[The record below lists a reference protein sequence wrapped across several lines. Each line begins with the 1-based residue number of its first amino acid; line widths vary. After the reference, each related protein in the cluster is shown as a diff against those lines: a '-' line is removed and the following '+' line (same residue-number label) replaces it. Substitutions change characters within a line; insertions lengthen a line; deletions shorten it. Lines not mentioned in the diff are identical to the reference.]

1 MYPLTG
7 TFLWLTLGF
16 RQKHATVFCHDFLQ
30 KSMTFN
36 NFAISAVTGN
46 DHNYAWRNQTK
57 EESIHRRILKKHRK
71 NQLKNALKSKKCGH
85 IKTFDYTKTLSFL
98 IKD

>member
-1 MYPLTG
+1 M
-7 TFLWLTLGF
+7 
-16 RQKHATVFCHDFLQ
+16 A
-30 KSMTFN
+30 FN

-46 DHNYAWRNQTK
+46 DHM
-57 EESIHRRILKKHRK
+57 IHRRTMEKSDKKQKNISRIMLEEIKKERKVFIQEYLKKHRK